1 MVIIW
6 CLYSRKTSSLLNEE
20 CIFRTIQKRTGEY
33 AYVQNRNK
41 VILGYQSLLE
51 LPFL

>member
-6 CLYSRKTSSLLNEE
+6 CLYSRKTSSLLNEV

-33 AYVQNRNK
+33 AYVQNK